1 VNGKPLEQLM
11 ERKVGLW
18 INHLKAVIVSIANKK
33 IYIREIISNIEK
45 QNQSIVSD
53 IGESPE
59 ENAEKFHEPQSEV
72 LLDRYYKVIIS
83 HISDAESIW
92 IFGPD
97 DAKVELEDLLRT
109 AGFGARVVGIETMA
123 AMTNR
128 QLALKVQQRF
138 LRKRVTN
145 ANSKYLL
152 NKD

>member
-1 VNGKPLEQLM
+1 M

-33 IYIREIISNIEK
+33 IYIREIISNIET
-45 QNQSIVSD
+45 QNQSMESEIV
-53 IGESPE
+53 ESPE
-59 ENAEKFHEPQSEV
+59 ENPLKFHDPQSEI
-72 LLDRYYKVIIS
+72 LLDRYYNVIIS

-97 DAKVELEDLLRT
+97 DAKVKLEDLLRT
-109 AGFGARVVGIETMA
+109 SGFGARVVGIETMA

-145 ANSKYLL
+145 VNSKYPL

>member
-1 VNGKPLEQLM
+1 M

-33 IYIREIISNIEK
+33 IYIREIISNIET
-45 QNQSIVSD
+45 QNQSMESEIV
-53 IGESPE
+53 ESPE
-59 ENAEKFHEPQSEV
+59 ENPLKFHDPQSEI
-72 LLDRYYKVIIS
+72 LLDRYYNVIIS

-97 DAKVELEDLLRT
+97 DAKVKLEDLLRS

-145 ANSKYLL
+145 VNSKYPL

>member
-1 VNGKPLEQLM
+1 M

-45 QNQSIVSD
+45 QSIPTKGDLTDSAV
-53 IGESPE
+53 
-59 ENAEKFHEPQSEV
+59 EKSEM
-72 LLDRYYKVIIS
+72 LLDRYYNVIIS
-83 HISDAESIW
+83 LISDAESIW

-97 DAKVELEDLLRT
+97 NAKVALEDRLRT

-138 LRKRVTN
+138 LRKRVSN
-145 ANSKYLL
+145 ANSNFLEP
-152 NKD
+152 

>member
-1 VNGKPLEQLM
+1 M

-33 IYIREIISNIEK
+33 IYIREIISNIET
-45 QNQSIVSD
+45 QDQSMESEIV
-53 IGESPE
+53 ESPE
-59 ENAEKFHEPQSEV
+59 ENPLKFHDPQSEI
-72 LLDRYYKVIIS
+72 LLDRYYNVIIS

-97 DAKVELEDLLRT
+97 DAKVKLEDLLRT
-109 AGFGARVVGIETMA
+109 SAFGARVVGIETMA

-145 ANSKYLL
+145 VNSKYPL